1 SAIPNC
7 TTRTR
12 TGPASR
18 PVRELPATG
27 WYHLLGLFP
36 PRFRLSPLATGQYQ
50 LREKEEEGKE
60 KKEPRDSTLLSFDN
74 PDPFPTSRYSPNTAD
89 KMSPPRLRQRGL
101 GVVEDFSS
109 SVRGEEA
116 LAMLPR
122 LLSRVRRRQRG
133 FFSPREEKKR
143 DDVTSAM
150 LVTLPPLSNGKDLNL
165 DKASLYCESA
175 AVAGAWQAAVQE
187 GFPKIHIE
195 MDLKVL
201 VNILIQH
208 TQLPAQ
214 IDGLFGERRL
224 EGRVIKDAAMP
235 IHQSNPDTPTVLS
248 A

>member
-1 SAIPNC
+1 M
-7 TTRTR
+7 TTYRGQQYR
-12 TGPASR
+12 IVP
-18 PVRELPATG
+18 PVRVPVPPVDRYVNCPQPGGTIYWGCFRPDFDCHRSLPG
-27 WYHLLGLFP
+27 
-36 PRFRLSPLATGQYQ
+36 
-50 LREKEEEGKE
+50 
-60 KKEPRDSTLLSFDN
+60 N
-74 PDPFPTSRYSPNTAD
+74 

-101 GVVEDFSS
+101 GVVEDFS

-165 DKASLYCESA
+165 E
-175 AVAGAWQAAVQE
+175 
-187 GFPKIHIE
+187 
-195 MDLKVL
+195 
-201 VNILIQH
+201 
-208 TQLPAQ
+208 LPAQ